1 MARATDL
8 ANAASDLRIVLGKL
22 IRRLRADNGLPTS
35 HLAVLSRLDRSGP
48 QTTSG
53 LAAAE
58 RMRPQS
64 MAQTVGELEKES
76 LVARRP
82 DSVDRRQVLVE
93 VTDRGRG
100 VIVEERRRREDWLST
115 AIADELTPD
124 EQDDLV
130 RAIALLRR
138 LAEL

>member
-1 MARATDL
+1 MARGTDL
-8 ANAASDLRIVLGKL
+8 ANAASDLRIVIGQL
-22 IRRLRADNGLPTS
+22 IRRLRADNVLPAS
-35 HLAVLSRLDRSGP
+35 HLAVLSRLDRAGP

-64 MAQTVGELEKES
+64 MAQTVGDLEKETF
-76 LVARRP
+76 VERRP

-93 VTDRGRG
+93 ITDRGRD

-115 AIADELTPD
+115 AIADELTPA
-124 EQDDLV
+124 EQDDLI

>member
-8 ANAASDLRIVLGKL
+8 ANAVSDLRIVLGQL
-22 IRRLRADNGLPTS
+22 IRRLRADNALPAS
-35 HLAVLSRLDRSGP
+35 ALAVLSSLDRAGP

-53 LAAAE
+53 LAAGQ

-64 MAQTVGELEKES
+64 MAQTVGELEKDK
-76 LVARRP
+76 LVTRSP
-82 DSVDRRQVLVE
+82 DAADRRQVLVE
-93 VTDRGRG
+93 LTHSGRE
-100 VIVEERRRREDWLST
+100 VIKQERRRREDWLSN

-124 EQDDLV
+124 EQDELV

>member
-22 IRRLRADNGLPTS
+22 MRRLRADNVLPTS

-64 MAQTVGELEKES
+64 MAQAVGELEKEG

-82 DSVDRRQVLVE
+82 DAVDRRQVLVD
-93 VTDRGRG
+93 VTDRGRT

-115 AIADELTPD
+115 AIADELTPA